1 MEEQPND
8 PFAQARR
15 PFWIS
20 AIGLVVLTL
29 IAWAN
34 GWIEPFWS
42 MDR

>member
-15 PFWIS
+15 PFWIA
-20 AIGLVVLTL
+20 AIGVGVLAF

-34 GWIEPFWS
+34 GWIAPFWVV
-42 MDR
+42 DR